1 MKTLNLIALTLTIIG
16 AINWG
21 LIGLFNF
28 NLVSFLFGDMTLLS
42 RIIYSLVGL
51 AGLYLITFY
60 GLLSEKETAQQSLFL
75 NTNHY
80 ILFFKHTRYLAFT
93 LKIAKRLPRKSSEAL
108 KYYSVDTIKDYSMI
122 VATLPDPTV
131 LPPSRYMNSVFR
143 CIFHT
148 FYG

>member
-28 NLVSFLFGDMTLLS
+28 NLVAFLFGDMTLLS

-60 GLLSEKETAQQSLFL
+60 GLLSEKETA
-75 NTNHY
+75 
-80 ILFFKHTRYLAFT
+80 
-93 LKIAKRLPRKSSEAL
+93 
-108 KYYSVDTIKDYSMI
+108 
-122 VATLPDPTV
+122 
-131 LPPSRYMNSVFR
+131 
-143 CIFHT
+143 
-148 FYG
+148 